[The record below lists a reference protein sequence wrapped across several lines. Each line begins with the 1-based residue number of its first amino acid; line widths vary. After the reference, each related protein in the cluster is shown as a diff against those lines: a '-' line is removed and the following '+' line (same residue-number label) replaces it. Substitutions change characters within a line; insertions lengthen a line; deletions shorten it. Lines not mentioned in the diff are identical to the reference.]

1 MDRIKTAPQE
11 SQAHIERAP
20 CKRLCAADRY
30 SDRVLVTSR
39 PSHVWVV
46 VSRLE
51 DHQVIAVNDLFIL
64 LKTGDF
70 LDVGSLEPLDSSQ
83 DL

>member
-1 MDRIKTAPQE
+1 MDRIKTTSQE

-46 VSRLE
+46 VGWLK
-51 DHQVIAVNDLFIL
+51 DHQVVAVNDLFIL

-70 LDVGSLEPLDSSQ
+70 LDVSRLEPLDSRQ

>member
-11 SQAHIERAP
+11 SQAHIVRAP

-46 VSRLE
+46 VGWLK
-51 DHQVIAVNDLFIL
+51 DHQVVAVNDLFIL

-70 LDVGSLEPLDSSQ
+70 LDVSRLEPLDSRQ